1 MSFVLKNKVFLIAL
15 AISLSTYILF
25 IGNFLLP
32 NYYFWGSDAQVEYV
46 PAREYFYQKVVNE
59 HTFPFWTEK
68 MYLGFPIYADSE
80 NGYLNPINVLSILI
94 FGPTLSYKILHLSFY
109 LIGSLSLFYLLKRK
123 DIGIAGYS
131 VSNVIFYFSTFMVNH
146 QIHFNIILTF
156 YLFPAMLYLVDLYLE
171 KPKFKFIFLESLII
185 SFSILYG
192 HVQSSLIVCFG
203 MALYFGINSYKNF
216 DLRRSLSFG
225 LFLALLVLIQTFPQ
239 IIPTREIYNQSFRGT
254 HLDLYQGSYLP
265 NMVSFAFLPNLLGV
279 KADYIGTELNA
290 TFSYTEIYIYA
301 GLSSAIL
308 ALFGIIFTKFTKLN
322 IFSYI
327 SILIFVIFA
336 TLKYSEIFTTDT
348 PIIGLFRYWERTF
361 VLGSFGIA
369 ILAGQFVN
377 QINKIDFKNLYFKL
391 ILPIIPTLFLAYLL
405 FNPAT
410 NSLKS
415 LIKINE
421 YVSFA
426 GISVLSFST
435 ILYIL
440 FGLTFFTALTVILF
454 NIYKVKSWK
463 YNKYLQIFLVL
474 IVIFDLFYFNQDVT
488 AFRLKNISDY
498 KLPQFAYESLN
509 ERAVYMKYNIIGL
522 EYLKY
527 PSWSPF
533 GYSQFVE
540 SDYMQFMLDKGFP
553 ALMGTHIKMPAVPKL
568 QALGVT
574 NTYFQGK
581 AGFNTIPHNQIELFQ
596 NKVDG
601 KYLKKEEG
609 LIQVEYIVSE
619 PQYISTFI
627 KFSPSWV
634 IRIDGKEV
642 ENLKKDIF
650 LKFYTQKGKHVV
662 TFEYV
667 PESFYKGLYVS
678 LILLIITIPTIWLAK
693 KYKWVS

>member
-1 MSFVLKNKVFLIAL
+1 MSFVQKHKVFLIAL

-123 DIGIAGYS
+123 DIGIAGYG
-131 VSNVIFYFSTFMVNH
+131 VSNVIFYFSTFMINH

-156 YLFPAMLYLVDLYLE
+156 YLFPAMLYLVDLFLE
-171 KPKFKFIFLESLII
+171 KPKFKYIFLESLII

-203 MALYFGINSYKNF
+203 MVLYFLIYSYKNF
-216 DLRRSLSFG
+216 DLKRTLSFG
-225 LFLALLVLIQTFPQ
+225 LFLALLILIQTLPQ

-265 NMVSFAFLPNLLGV
+265 TMVSFAFLPNLFGI
-279 KADYIGTELNA
+279 KADYIGNEVNA

-322 IFSYI
+322 IFSYM

-336 TLKYSEIFTTDT
+336 TLKYSEIFTTET

-369 ILAGQFVN
+369 IIAGQFVN
-377 QINKIDFKNLYFKL
+377 QINKIDFKNFYIRLA
-391 ILPIIPTLFLAYLL
+391 LPIVPTLFIYSLL
-405 FNPAT
+405 CKPIASN
-410 NSLKS
+410 LRS

-421 YVSFA
+421 YISFSA
-426 GISVLSFST
+426 ISVLSFST
-435 ILYIL
+435 TLYLI
-440 FGLTFFTALTVILF
+440 FGLTLFFVLGTIVLNF
-454 NIYKVKSWK
+454 YKVKSQK
-463 YNKYLQIFLVL
+463 YLKYLQIPLVL
-474 IVIFDLFYFNQDVT
+474 VIFFDLFYFNQDVT
-488 AFRLKNISDY
+488 AFRLKNTSDY
-498 KLPQFAYESLN
+498 KLPQFAYESSN

-601 KYLKKEEG
+601 KYLQKEEG
-609 LIQVEYIVSE
+609 LIQVEYNVAE

-650 LKFYTQKGKHVV
+650 LKFYTQEGKHVV

-667 PESFYKGLYVS
+667 PESFYKGLYAS
-678 LILLIITIPTIWLAK
+678 LILLIISIPTIWLAK
-693 KYKWVS
+693 KFKWVL